1 MSDPQDLL
9 YTNKFISEDVLTY
22 KDLNT
27 EGNFYNRFEN
37 YIDNTQTELSKYLN
51 NDQYETSPINLDRNL
66 DQKWPINKNKNH
78 YPLFDSYIKD
88 ISNDKY
94 QKEIITKVNID
105 NRNRNYGKY
114 PNPNSFSLNFDT
126 KFTNIN
132 KFVLSDINFRNINQP
147 VTNSNNNLA
156 WQYASTDNLQSNSY
170 DNTIIPVPVIGENT
184 ISYSSLP
191 NSTFSYTTS
200 NGDGYSDSIDNYLVY
215 QTNINP
221 GFYSVPELIDSIK
234 YYTSQIIHGGNL
246 TTNIKVVEQP
256 YLAYQKKIG
265 TPHLFST
272 YINPKSNVVRFV
284 NRMEELPIAAI
295 QTFSPYDINIIQDDI
310 FYNFSSNYTDNGSY
324 TLDTSFIYITL
335 TTTSDI
341 SYQYYYNLYCIY
353 SPNSFP
359 LVITNLE
366 YYVGNIN
373 NELINY
379 TEFYDLSIYLKN
391 GYSETDLKSIS
402 YYKFI
407 DTITFKTST
416 TVNGVTTTFNQVYL
430 RFALKLSTGNINGI
444 NYNQNGY
451 NIKPCI
457 TNNIVFSNSIN
468 NFLKNYGNIISPQSI
483 INGTSSQNNYN
494 TSCILTDY
502 VYYEKT
508 PLIGRAL
515 LFRWIFDKLNNNY
528 ITYQYQTINQKKRSL
543 LSILAWAIQ
552 DESYQIYTAEINGGF
567 KFVHS
572 NTQNNI
578 LSGSNLK
585 LSDYLQLNHYP
596 LLNLNLQRY
605 NDQYYFSSNSYIFIK
620 INFNSTSNGASFN
633 GNQVKNAIDD
643 NVLQY
648 NQIYVYNSDLNVG
661 IGEDY
666 TNIKSC
672 YDLNLLEK
680 DSSSIFAKIL
690 LSDIPGNYNNNTLN
704 IQNNHSFSFN
714 YDKEVDN
721 VDEVTINIYNPSME
735 LISINNNFSFTL
747 TIHELKDVLKET
759 LINTK
764 TNNVTVTG
772 NIR

>member
-22 KDLNT
+22 KNLNT
-27 EGNFYNRFEN
+27 EGNYYNRFED
-37 YIDNTQTELSKYLN
+37 YISNTQTEVSKYLN
-51 NDQYETSPINLDRNL
+51 DEQYENSSINLDRNL

-114 PNPNSFSLNFDT
+114 PNPNSFSLTLNT
-126 KFTNIN
+126 KFTNIK

-156 WQYASTDNLQSNSY
+156 WQYASTENLQSNSY
-170 DNTIIPVPVIGENT
+170 DNTIIPVPVIGVNT

-200 NGDGYSDSIDNYLVY
+200 NGNGYSDSIDNYLVY

-221 GFYSVPELIDSIK
+221 GFYSVTELIETIK
-234 YYTSQIIHGGNL
+234 YYTSKIIHGGNL
-246 TTNIKVVEQP
+246 TTDVKVVEQP
-256 YLAYQKKIG
+256 YLVYQKKIG
-265 TPHLFST
+265 TPHLFSI
-272 YINPKSNVVRFV
+272 YINPNSNVVRFV
-284 NRMEELPIAAI
+284 NRMEELQIAAI

-310 FYNFSSNYTDNGSY
+310 FYNFSSNYINNGSY
-324 TLDTSFIYITL
+324 TLDTSFIYVTL
-335 TTTSDI
+335 STTSDI

-353 SPNSFP
+353 SPNAFP

-373 NELINY
+373 NEFINY
-379 TEFYDLSIYLKN
+379 TEFYDLNIYLKN

-407 DTITFKTST
+407 DTITFNTST
-416 TVNGVTTTFNQVYL
+416 TVNGVTTNFTQVYL
-430 RFALKLSTGNINGI
+430 RFAFKLSTGNINGI
-444 NYNQNGY
+444 NYDQNGY
-451 NIKPCI
+451 NIKPSI
-457 TNNIVFSNSIN
+457 TNNIIFSSNIN

-483 INGTSSQNNYN
+483 VNSSSSQNNYN

-528 ITYQYQTINQKKRSL
+528 ITYQYQTINQKKRSI

-552 DESYQIYTAEINGGF
+552 DESYQIYTSETNGGF
-567 KFVHS
+567 KFVQS
-572 NTQNNI
+572 NIQNNI

-596 LLNLNLQRY
+596 ILNLNLQRY
-605 NDQYYFSSNSYIFIK
+605 NDQYYFSSNSYLFIK
-620 INFNSTSNGASFN
+620 ISFNSTTSGESSNRNEIKN
-633 GNQVKNAIDD
+633 GIDD
-643 NVLQY
+643 NILQY

-672 YDLNLLEK
+672 YDLNLLKK
-680 DSSSIFAKIL
+680 DASSIFAKII
-690 LSDIPGNYNNNTLN
+690 LSDIPGNYNNSTLN
-704 IQNNHSFSFN
+704 IQNNHSYSYN
-714 YDKEVDN
+714 YDKEIDN
-721 VDEVTINIYNPSME
+721 VDEISISIYNPSME
-735 LISINNNFSFTL
+735 LISLNNNFSFTL

>member
-27 EGNFYNRFEN
+27 EGNYYNRFED
-37 YIDNTQTELSKYLN
+37 YISNTQTELSKYLN
-51 NDQYETSPINLDRNL
+51 DEQYETSAINLDRNL

-88 ISNDKY
+88 ISTDKY

-114 PNPNSFSLNFDT
+114 PNPNSFTLNFDT
-126 KFTNIN
+126 KFTNIK

-170 DNTIIPVPVIGENT
+170 DNTIIPVPIIGVNT

-200 NGDGYSDSIDNYLVY
+200 NGNGYSDSIDNYLVY

-221 GFYSVPELIDSIK
+221 GFYSVAELIETIK
-234 YYTSQIIHGGNL
+234 YYTSKIIHGGNL
-246 TTNIKVVEQP
+246 TTDIKIVEQP
-256 YLAYQKKIG
+256 YLVYQKKIG
-265 TPHLFST
+265 TPHLFSI
-272 YINPKSNVVRFV
+272 YINPISNVVRFV
-284 NRMEELPIAAI
+284 NRMEELKIAAI
-295 QTFSPYDINIIQDDI
+295 QTFSPYDINIIEDDI
-310 FYNFSSNYTDNGSY
+310 FYNFSSNYINNGSY

-335 TTTSDI
+335 STTSDI

-353 SPNSFP
+353 SPNAFP

-366 YYVGNIN
+366 YYIGNIN

-379 TEFYDLSIYLKN
+379 TEFYDLNIYLKN

-407 DTITFKTST
+407 DTITFNTST
-416 TVNGVTTTFNQVYL
+416 TVNGVTTNFNQVYL

-444 NYNQNGY
+444 NYDQNGY
-451 NIKPCI
+451 NIKPSI
-457 TNNIVFSNSIN
+457 TNNILFSSNIN

-483 INGTSSQNNYN
+483 INGASSQNNYN

-528 ITYQYQTINQKKRSL
+528 ITYQYQTINQKKRSI

-552 DESYQIYTAEINGGF
+552 DESYQIYTAETNGGF
-567 KFVHS
+567 KFVQS
-572 NTQNNI
+572 NIQNNI

-596 LLNLNLQRY
+596 ILNLNLQRY
-605 NDQYYFSSNSYIFIK
+605 NDQYYFSSNSYLFIK
-620 INFNSTSNGASFN
+620 ISFNSTTNGESSNRN
-633 GNQVKNAIDD
+633 EIRNAIDD
-643 NVLQY
+643 NILQY

-672 YDLNLLEK
+672 YDLNLLK
-680 DSSSIFAKIL
+680 RDSSSIFAKII
-690 LSDIPGNYNNNTLN
+690 LSDIPDNYNNNILN
-704 IQNNHSFSFN
+704 IQNNNSYSYN
-714 YDKEVDN
+714 YDKEIDN
-721 VDEVTINIYNPSME
+721 VDEISISIYNPSME
-735 LISINNNFSFTL
+735 LISLNNNFSFTL